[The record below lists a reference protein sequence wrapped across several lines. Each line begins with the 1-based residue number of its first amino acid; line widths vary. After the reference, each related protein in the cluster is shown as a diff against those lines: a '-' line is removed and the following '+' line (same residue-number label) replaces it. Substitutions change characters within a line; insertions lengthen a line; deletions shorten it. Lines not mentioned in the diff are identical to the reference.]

1 MTIND
6 THPRDL
12 IEHRLKQHRANR
24 NKLKSDIKDAIDSVS
39 GAVTATRNIIDELA
53 IKKLLAAD
61 DISELCE
68 MAKDL

>member
-12 IEHRLKQHRANR
+12 IEHRLKQHRAEI
-24 NKLKSDIKDAIDSVS
+24 NKIASDAKDVLDGFLCTYEHSNSRRDDFAM
-39 GAVTATRNIIDELA
+39 R
-53 IKKLLAAD
+53 KLLAAD